1 MIRIFTDIEEAR
13 ATILRRALAEE
24 PELPPHVRQ
33 GVRRVFGR
41 DLSAAGVA
49 EIVCQAVAVGGDA
62 AVRDFTARI
71 DAITLTEMVVPREAL
86 DAAMSRVPAALHAAL
101 EQAAARIEAYHRHE
115 HHEGWLWS
123 NADGTL
129 GQIVRPL
136 ERVGIYVPGG
146 TAAYPSSLLMASI
159 PARVANVREI
169 VVATPPHP
177 AGVAD
182 VILAAAAIAGVDQVF
197 TMGGA
202 QAIAAMAYGTESV
215 PRVDKI
221 VGPGNSFVSAAKR
234 YVFGQ
239 VDIDQIA
246 GPTETVVIADGEAD
260 IARVA
265 ADLIAQAE
273 HGETSSAIL
282 LALSAPFAEAVA
294 AEIDRQLSDL
304 PRSAVARAAIER
316 NGGAVVVPDVETAV
330 ALANAYAPEH
340 LCLLVREPW
349 RYLGLVTNAGGI
361 FLGEE
366 SPEVLGDYI
375 AGPSHIMP
383 TGGTARFSSALH
395 VGDFVRTMSVVGL
408 TPGAAAALA
417 GPAAAIASAEGL
429 EGHAR
434 AARLRAAPTRRSEA
448 PV

>member
-1 MIRIFTDIEEAR
+1 VIRVITDIEEAR
-13 ATILRRALAEE
+13 RTILHRTPVGEAAL
-24 PELPPHVRQ
+24 PLHVRA
-33 GVRRVFGR
+33 GIVRVFGR
-41 DLSAAGVA
+41 DLSAADVA
-49 EIVCQAVAVGGDA
+49 EVVCRAVAAEGAA
-62 AVRDFTARI
+62 AVRDYTSRI
-71 DAITLTEMVVPREAL
+71 DGITLTEMAVPPEAL
-86 DAAMSRVPAALHAAL
+86 DAALARIPGALRAAL

-123 NADGTL
+123 SADGTL

-136 ERVGIYVPGG
+136 QRVGIYVPGG
-146 TAAYPSSLLMASI
+146 TAAYPSSLLMAAI
-159 PARVANVREI
+159 PARVAGVEEI
-169 VVATPPHP
+169 IVATPPHP

-182 VILAAAAIAGVDQVF
+182 VILAAAAIAGVDRVV
-197 TMGGA
+197 TIGGA
-202 QAIAAMAYGTESV
+202 QAIAAMAYGTETV

-221 VGPGNSFVSAAKR
+221 VGPGNPFVSAAKR
-234 YVFGQ
+234 YVYGQ
-239 VDIDQIA
+239 VDIDQVA
-246 GPTETVVIADGEAD
+246 GPTETVVIADESAD

-282 LALSAPFAEAVA
+282 LALSVSLAEAVA
-294 AEIDRQLSDL
+294 AEVERQLCDL
-304 PRSAVARAAIER
+304 PRADVARAAIEG
-316 NGGAVVVPDVETAV
+316 NGGAVVVPDVETAI
-330 ALANAYAPEH
+330 ALANEYAPEH

-349 RYLGLVTNAGGI
+349 RYLGLVANAGGV

-417 GPAAAIASAEGL
+417 GAAAEIASAEGL

-434 AARLRAAPTRRSEA
+434 AARLRATPTRQREVSR
-448 PV
+448 

>member
-1 MIRIFTDIEEAR
+1 VIRVMTDLDEAR
-13 ATILRRALAEE
+13 RTILRRTPSVE
-24 PELPPHVRQ
+24 PALPPHVRA
-33 GVRRVFGR
+33 GIARVFER
-41 DLSAAGVA
+41 ELSAAGVA
-49 EIVCQAVAVGGDA
+49 EVICQAVASDGDA
-62 AVRDFTARI
+62 AVRDYTARI
-71 DAITLTEMVVPREAL
+71 DGITLTETTVSPGAL
-86 DAAMSRVPAALHAAL
+86 DAALARIPAALRAAL

-123 NADGTL
+123 SADGTL

-136 ERVGIYVPGG
+136 QRVGIYVPGG
-146 TAAYPSSLLMASI
+146 TAAYPSSLLMAAI
-159 PARVANVREI
+159 PARVAGVAEI
-169 VVATPPHP
+169 IVATPPHP
-177 AGVAD
+177 AGVPD
-182 VILAAAAIAGVDQVF
+182 VILAAAAIAGVDRVL
-197 TMGGA
+197 TIGGA
-202 QAIAAMAYGTESV
+202 QAIAAMAYGTETV

-221 VGPGNSFVSAAKR
+221 VGPGNPFVSAAKR
-234 YVFGQ
+234 YVYGQ

-246 GPTETVVIADGEAD
+246 GPTETVVIADESAD
-260 IARVA
+260 VARAA

-282 LALSAPFAEAVA
+282 LALSLSIAEAIA
-294 AEIDRQLSDL
+294 AEVERQLRDL
-304 PRSAVARAAIER
+304 PRVDVARAAIEG
-316 NGGAVVVPDVETAV
+316 NGGAVVVPDVEA
-330 ALANAYAPEH
+330 AIGLANEYAPEH

-349 RYLGLVTNAGGI
+349 RYLGLVTNAGGV

-417 GPAAAIASAEGL
+417 GAAAAIASAEGL

-434 AARLRAAPTRRSEA
+434 AARLREVAR
-448 PV
+448 

>member
-1 MIRIFTDIEEAR
+1 
-13 ATILRRALAEE
+13 
-24 PELPPHVRQ
+24 V
-33 GVRRVFGR
+33 GR
-41 DLSAAGVA
+41 GGTAAGGAESIGTTVA
-49 EIVCQAVAVGGDA
+49 AGGDA

-71 DAITLTEMVVPREAL
+71 DAITLAEMTVPQEEL
-86 DAAMSRVPAALHAAL
+86 DAALARIPAALRLAL

-136 ERVGIYVPGG
+136 HRVGIYVPGG
-146 TAAYPSSLLMASI
+146 TAAYPSSLLMAAI
-159 PARVANVREI
+159 PARVAGVQEI
-169 VVATPPHP
+169 IVATPPHP
-177 AGVAD
+177 SGVSD
-182 VILAAAAIAGVDQVF
+182 VILAAAAIAGVDRVV
-197 TMGGA
+197 TIGGA
-202 QAIAAMAYGTESV
+202 QAIAALAYGTQTV

-221 VGPGNSFVSAAKR
+221 VGPGNPFVSAAKR

-246 GPTETVVIADGEAD
+246 GPTETVVIADETAD
-260 IARVA
+260 VARVA

-282 LALSAPFAEAVA
+282 LALSASIAEAVA
-294 AEIDRQLSDL
+294 EEVERQLRDL
-304 PRSAVARAAIER
+304 PRSDVARAAIEG

-330 ALANAYAPEH
+330 ALANEYAPEH
-340 LCLLVREPW
+340 LCLLVRDPW

-395 VGDFVRTMSVVGL
+395 VGDFVRTMSVIGL

-417 GPAAAIASAEGL
+417 GAAAAIATAEGL

-434 AARLRAAPTRRSEA
+434 AARLRAIPKHRNEG